1 MSYPLEQV
9 IADMILRIRAE
20 ERNSEQKRI
29 IKLLET
35 ERDTWTRQA
44 TFSYKMALT
53 ELIEK
58 IKND

>member
-1 MSYPLEQV
+1 MS
-9 IADMILRIRAE
+9 E
-20 ERNSEQKRI
+20 EHDLWSAGFELGLMTEKDRI

-35 ERDTWTRQA
+35 ERDTWARQA